1 MKLDYIR
8 GTADKPRPYI
18 SFWRTGNAR
27 NVGAGLVPARRS
39 PTRQSRARSI
49 LALLGI
55 VTLLTF
61 LLTSCGF
68 PGLSSTT
75 AQLPVVNTSA
85 TRTPLP
91 PIRFPQDEA
100 PHRDLTEWWY
110 YTGHLNATIDGQPH
124 HYGFELVFF
133 QVLRADFPPVY
144 AAHFAISDVTRG
156 VFHFDQRRQSE
167 VNAVLPNGT
176 TTTGFDVSIG
186 DWSIRGVNGLDHLS
200 ATMTNYA
207 LHVDLQGLKP
217 PALHNGNGLITYGSA
232 GFSYYYS
239 RTRMAVLGRLID
251 HGQTLVVSGE
261 AWMDHQWGN
270 FVTLGGGGW
279 DWFSIQL
286 KNNTEMMLYL
296 IRDAAGNI
304 ISTYAGFI
312 QPDGQEILLS
322 PRSLIIHVLD
332 RWHSSVTGVTYPSG
346 WLVQIRAARLQATLT
361 LQPELK
367 DQELVVLESTGNTYW
382 EGAVSITGQVMGS
395 ATSGEGY
402 VELTGY
408 ASNAP

>member
-1 MKLDYIR
+1 MKLDSYI
-8 GTADKPRPYI
+8 ARP
-18 SFWRTGNAR
+18 TKKH
-27 NVGAGLVPARRS
+27 VGAGLAPARL
-39 PTRQSRARSI
+39 PLVFLPI
-49 LALLGI
+49 CALL
-55 VTLLTF
+55 TLLV
-61 LLTSCGF
+61 TSCGF

-75 AQLPVVNTSA
+75 AQLPVVTTSP
-85 TRTPLP
+85 TQTLLP
-91 PIRFPQDEA
+91 PVRFPQDEA

-110 YTGHLNATIDGQPH
+110 YTGHLNATIDGQPR

-144 AAHFAISDVTRG
+144 AAHFAITDVTRG
-156 VFHFDQRRQSE
+156 VFHFDQRRQTE

-176 TTTGFDVSIG
+176 TTTGFDISIG
-186 DWSIRGVNGLDHLS
+186 DWSMRGMNGLDHLAAS
-200 ATMTNYA
+200 MTNYS
-207 LHVDLQGLKP
+207 LRVDLHGLKP
-217 PALHNGNGLITYGSA
+217 PALHNGNGLITYGLG

-239 RTRMAVLGRLID
+239 RTRMAVLGTLID
-251 HGQTLVVSGE
+251 HGQTLNVIGE

-296 IRDAAGNI
+296 IRDAAGKV

-312 QPDGQEILLS
+312 QPDAQEILLS
-322 PRSLIIHVLD
+322 PQSLHIQVLD
-332 RWHSSVTGVTYPSG
+332 HWHSPVTGATYPSG
-346 WLVQIRAARLQATLT
+346 WLVQIRDTALQATLT

-367 DQELVVLESTGNTYW
+367 DQELVVQQSTGNTYW
-382 EGAVSITGQVMGS
+382 EGAVSITGQLMGS

-408 ASNAP
+408 ASNPP